1 MLDFRSLI
9 MSVEDAMKVLA
20 MFADANGVVK
30 VEDKL
35 GGASHQARLVSTKAT
50 KNTTPKESALQYV
63 NDSPASVFAVNVTI
77 KGTRG
82 RAKHPVPDRMF
93 IAFYTKAAILKG
105 VDKDGPALGIH
116 TNCTTFQRVG
126 ELEMG
131 KTFGLPLCAVE
142 CDFALK
148 DIPADPNPK
157 RSATPYAAFWEKYIS
172 TKFHGHNV
180 ANLNNSRYDMR
191 LVFVTE
197 E

>member
-1 MLDFRSLI
+1 MRTL
-9 MSVEDAMKVLA
+9 SVFVDE
-20 MFADANGVVK
+20 NGVVK

-35 GGASHQARLVSTKAT
+35 GGHRHQARLVYSKAT
-50 KNTTPKESALQYV
+50 KDMTPKQSALQYV
-63 NDSPASVFAVNVTI
+63 TNSPASVFAVNVTI

-93 IAFYTKAAILKG
+93 IAFYLKAAILDG
-105 VDKDGPALGIH
+105 VEKDGPALGIH

-148 DIPADPNPK
+148 DIPADTNPS
-157 RSATPYAAFWEKYIS
+157 RAATPYAAFWEKYIS